1 MVATQFIYL
10 YAKEVMF
17 NFLTGNMSNCFTK
30 LATLD
35 FHEIFDLVDIVQDNL
50 DDLWKQD
57 DHKPYPQVRMSHLMD
72 TIGAAISRAIQ
83 VNLKGKVPNN
93 VIFFLYI

>member
-1 MVATQFIYL
+1 MT
-10 YAKEVMF
+10 
-17 NFLTGNMSNCFTK
+17 SSFTK

-35 FHEIFDLVDIVQDNL
+35 FHDIFDLIDVVQDNL

-72 TIGAAISRAIQ
+72 MIAAAFSRAIQ
-83 VNLKGKVPNN
+83 TNIKGKCNPG
-93 VIFFLYI
+93 